1 MKEQTKAQLRAEIE
15 RLKGV
20 VNYYRAEP
28 YSIDYGVY
36 LLLADLVE
44 NNKSEIIEDLNYGQ
58 LSNHGAYALNAHYDL
73 LIKASDFLAE
83 LPKRAENG
91 DLLRVDN
98 GTKSGGYA

>member
-15 RLKGV
+15 RLKCV

-28 YSIDYGVY
+28 YSIDYGIY

-44 NNKSEIIEDLNYGQ
+44 NNMSEIMHDLSDGQ
-58 LSNHGAYALNAHYDL
+58 LSNHAVYVLNAHYDL
-73 LIKASDFLAE
+73 LIRAFDFLAE
-83 LPKRAENG
+83 LPKRADNG
-91 DLLRVDN
+91 DLVRVDN